1 VAKLCAIADWD
12 IAYSRGKDEDY
23 SEYSTMLAKAQTEYL
38 MRNAARIRKMED
50 QPFTAFLQAM
60 MNDGFLTQMG
70 GSSRILFGS
79 EHIVAQGLME
89 EQAKA
94 NIRGLHG
101 EQVGIGT
108 ILMAHLQSLDWKA
121 VRKALEEVG
130 APVTAEQ
137 IGLGSEA
144 IIRTLVRA
152 RAINE
157 SWLCDRS
164 DFYTVLMEKPLS
176 EKLARAIA
184 LETGVIES

>member
-1 VAKLCAIADWD
+1 
-12 IAYSRGKDEDY
+12 
-23 SEYSTMLAKAQTEYL
+23 
-38 MRNAARIRKMED
+38 MED

-60 MNDGFLTQMG
+60 MNDGFLTQIG

-79 EHIVAQGLME
+79 EHIVGQGLME

-94 NIRGLHG
+94 NVRGLHG

-108 ILMAHLQSLDWKA
+108 ILMAHLQALDWKA
-121 VRKALEEVG
+121 AKKALEDVG

-137 IGLGSEA
+137 IGLGNEA
-144 IIRTLVRA
+144 IIRSLVRA

-157 SWLCDRS
+157 SWLRDRS
-164 DFYTVLMEKPLS
+164 DFYTILMEKPLS